1 MSERPMDQDFKANL
15 VLSYDN
21 DAEARDARLLPD
33 ERNRLREQFV
43 ALLAAEGCTRLIEF
57 GAGAGQDAVE
67 LMAAGLEVVA
77 MDLSPENVEK
87 CRARGI
93 DAHVGDFYDLDLP
106 DGGFEAGWA
115 MSTLLHVPDID
126 IDRVLAELI
135 RVLQPGAPL
144 AIGVWGGV
152 DREGTMD
159 DDWTE
164 PKRFFSMRSD
174 DHLREI
180 LERHGTVESFETVMH
195 REDGSEHYQWCVLRP
210 N

>member
-1 MSERPMDQDFKANL
+1 MSEQPMDQDFKANL

-43 ALLAAEGCTRLIEF
+43 DLLAAEGRDRLVEF

-77 MDLSPENVEK
+77 MDLSPENVER

-93 DAHVGDFYDLDLP
+93 DAHVGDFYALDLP
-106 DGGFEAGWA
+106 DDAFEAGWA
-115 MSTLLHVPDID
+115 MSTLLHVPDAD
-126 IDRVLAELI
+126 IDRVLAEYA
-135 RVLQPGAPL
+135 RVLEPGAPL
-144 AIGVWGGV
+144 AIGLWGGG
-152 DREGTMD
+152 DWEGVFET
-159 DDWTE
+159 DWTD
-164 PKRFFSMRSD
+164 PPRFFSWRSD
-174 DHLREI
+174 ARLQK
-180 LERHGTVESFETVMH
+180 LLGRHFTVEQFQTLMH
-195 REDGSEHYQWCVLRP
+195 REWDHYQWCILRP

>member
-1 MSERPMDQDFKANL
+1 MDPDFKANL

-21 DAEARDARLLPD
+21 DAEARDGRLLPD

-43 ALLAAEGCTRLIEF
+43 DLLAAEGRERLVEF

-67 LMAAGLEVVA
+67 LMAAGLTVVA

-93 DAHVGDFYDLDLP
+93 DAHVGDFYSLDLP

-115 MSTLLHVPDID
+115 MSTLLHVPDSD
-126 IDRVLAELI
+126 LDRVLAEII

-144 AIGVWGGV
+144 AIGLWGGG
-152 DREGTMD
+152 DWEGVFET
-159 DDWTE
+159 DWTD
-164 PKRFFSMRSD
+164 PPRFFSWHSD
-174 DHLREI
+174 DRLRE
-180 LERHGTVESFETVMH
+180 LLGKRFTVEEFETVMH
-195 REDGSEHYQWCVLRP
+195 REWDHYQWCVVRTP
-210 N
+210 EV

>member
-1 MSERPMDQDFKANL
+1 MDRDFKASL

-43 ALLAAEGCTRLIEF
+43 DLLAVEGRTRLIEF

-67 LMAAGLEVVA
+67 LMAAGLTVVA

-93 DAHVGDFYDLDLP
+93 DAHVGDFYSLDLP

-115 MSTLLHVPDID
+115 MSTLLHVPDVD
-126 IDRVLAELI
+126 IDRVLSELI

-144 AIGVWGGV
+144 AIGLWGGV
-152 DREGTMD
+152 DMEGTMD
-159 DDWTE
+159 DDWAD
-164 PKRFFSMRSD
+164 PPRFFSMRSD
-174 DHLREI
+174 AHLLEI

-195 REDGSEHYQWCVLRP
+195 REDGSEHYQWCVIRP
-210 N
+210 E